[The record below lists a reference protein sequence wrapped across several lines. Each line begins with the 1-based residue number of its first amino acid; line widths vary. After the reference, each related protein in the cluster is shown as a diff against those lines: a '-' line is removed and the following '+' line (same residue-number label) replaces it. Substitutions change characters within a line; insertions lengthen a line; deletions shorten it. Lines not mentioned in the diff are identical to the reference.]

1 MSNNAASA
9 SVSSGSAWSNNFL
22 VKFFREIIGPAA
34 VVAAGMI
41 GAGAVATRL
50 LAGAW
55 FGTALLWV
63 ALYVIPMVIFTL
75 DSASRVGTMSG
86 NRGMMDMIRRDI
98 HPALAWFIFIPTFLL
113 NIVVNMSQFSIM
125 IEAVYG
131 TFGFK
136 PPAGDQITAGFY
148 IVAGMLLLLTLA
160 LVLWGGYKRIEKSM
174 TWLLLVILVCFII
187 VALKALFDLHTWVE
201 IGRGLV
207 PNIPHDLAVAG
218 TDPVNYRRGFTHL
231 MSIAGQALPASVFL
245 AYGYFTANANYTAA
259 DFKRSF
265 RKTVINMG
273 FIWGAF
279 SVTVVVAGYFAL
291 NLVYRGSGMP
301 GDLHFSQIETVPQAG
316 QVLAPALPAAIGFL
330 ANRIFSLGLFAAAF
344 TTIITVAM
352 IMVYFT
358 LDIVGREWH
367 ITDENKAARVAL
379 GLWIAVPAI
388 LAPFWKLPG
397 LLKAII
403 AMVGNLILAPLAVL
417 IIMYFIN
424 KKSYMG
430 EFTAKTGRNIILG
443 ITLVFALVVVVYGL
457 KTNLIPQ
464 IQQELMK
471 LMG

>member
-1 MSNNAASA
+1 MPNNAANSP
-9 SVSSGSAWSNNFL
+9 VSGSGNILTDNFI
-22 VKFFREIIGPAA
+22 VRFFREVIGPAA

-55 FGTALLWV
+55 FGTRLLWV

-98 HPALAWFIFIPTFLL
+98 HPVLAWFIFIPTFLL
-113 NIVVNMSQFSIM
+113 NIIVNMSQFSIM
-125 IEAVYG
+125 IEATYG
-131 TFGFK
+131 VVGMK
-136 PPAGDQITAGFY
+136 PPTGDQITTGFY
-148 IVAGMLLLLTLA
+148 VVAAALLLLTLA
-160 LVLWGGYKRIEKSM
+160 LVLWGGYKRIEKSL

-187 VALKALFDLHTWVE
+187 VALKALLDLHTWVE
-201 IGRGLV
+201 IGKGLV
-207 PNIPHDLAVAG
+207 PNIPDNIPIAG
-218 TDPVNYRRGFTHL
+218 ADPVKYRGGFTQL

-245 AYGYFTANANYTAA
+245 AFGYFTGNANYTAV

-265 RKTVINMG
+265 KKTVINMG

-291 NLVYRGSGMP
+291 NLVYRGTGAP
-301 GDLHFSQIETVPQAG
+301 GDLHFSQISTVPQAG
-316 QVLAPALPAAIGFL
+316 QVLTPALPAAVSFL
-330 ANRIFSLGLFAAAF
+330 AYRIFSLGLFAAAF
-344 TTIITVAM
+344 TTLISVAM

-358 LDIVGREWH
+358 LDILGMEWR
-367 ITDENKAARVAL
+367 ITDKNKAARIGL

-388 LAPFWKLPG
+388 LAPFWNLDA
-397 LLKAII
+397 LIKAII
-403 AMVGNLILAPLAVL
+403 AMIGNLILAPLAVL

-424 KKSYMG
+424 KKSYMK

-443 ITLVFALVVVVYGL
+443 ITLVFSLIVVVYGL
-457 KTNLIPQ
+457 VTNLIPQ
-464 IQQELMK
+464 ILQALQ
-471 LMG
+471 G